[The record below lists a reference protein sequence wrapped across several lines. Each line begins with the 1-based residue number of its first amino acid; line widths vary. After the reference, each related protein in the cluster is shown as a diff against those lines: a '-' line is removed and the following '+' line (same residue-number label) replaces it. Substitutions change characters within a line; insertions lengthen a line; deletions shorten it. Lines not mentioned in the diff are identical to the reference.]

1 MEGIKFRQE
10 PSTSLTH
17 TNISLGKI
25 KQTLVAIGS
34 WLGQNLAVEIFENE
48 KWTRVNDFPNS
59 DLEYIA
65 YYSTVTVED
74 ELYIIGE

>member
-1 MEGIKFRQE
+1 M
-10 PSTSLTH
+10 SH

-34 WLGQNLAVEIFENE
+34 WLGKNLVVEIFEDS

-74 ELYIIGE
+74 ELFIIGE